1 MREVEEKERKSNKT
15 PAPFKR
21 CALCDLLTLP
31 RLSVSPTS
39 TDSII
44 VTLTFSLTLSHTHTH
59 TLWSVLCSGVDSLS
73 VSVSD
78 WPQKQESFAQ
88 THTHSVDRSGK
99 YLGWFPS
106 ECLGMFEE
114 CLPALVSS
122 LFLLFPF
129 LLALQ
134 GWGRAE
140 RQQRDNMPVFELA
153 DLDWV
158 FPSIKMKIKQ
168 YLQLILLL

>member
-21 CALCDLLTLP
+21 RALCDLLTLP
-31 RLSVSPTS
+31 HLSVSPTS

-59 TLWSVLCSGVDSLS
+59 PVVRTLLRCRQLVSQCVRLAPETGVIRSN
-73 VSVSD
+73 
-78 WPQKQESFAQ
+78 